1 MDKAMPWCRTQ
12 EGTTVQQVP
21 TVFDVLDELAADI
34 SRDIQARLAIATVP
48 HYANLLNVLSWFM
61 DGNDVR
67 HLVEANRASNA
78 PGLREAFRVHG
89 QEESGHY
96 RYALRDLA
104 ALGFVRTSTPP
115 AEVTRLHRLVDG
127 WDAPRKLGYSAV
139 VETMAAGLRE
149 AFLAMKARLDLRD
162 EHFSC
167 LALHLEVDA
176 GPTGHGATQ
185 RRVAQQYLTTGQW
198 VAFLDGAMHG
208 GRAWGAMF
216 CMALRTPLYASRTAS
231 SAAVSS

>member
-1 MDKAMPWCRTQ
+1 MQ
-12 EGTTVQQVP
+12 SIP

-34 SRDIQARLAIATVP
+34 TRDIHALMAIMTVP

-67 HLVEANRASNA
+67 HLVEANRASNT
-78 PGLREAFRVHG
+78 PGLRAAFRVHG

-96 RYALRDLA
+96 VYALRDLA
-104 ALGFVRTSTPP
+104 ALGFVRAPIPP
-115 AEVTRLHRLVDG
+115 EEVTCLHRLVDG

-149 AFLAMKARLDLRD
+149 SFLAMKARLGLRD

-167 LALHLEVDA
+167 LALHLEVDT
-176 GPTGHGATQ
+176 GPTGHGAMQ
-185 RRVAQQYLTTGQW
+185 RRMAQQYLTTGQW
-198 VAFLDGAMHG
+198 VAFLDGAMQG
-208 GRAWGAMF
+208 GHAWGEMF
-216 CMALRTPLYASRTAS
+216 CVALRTPLYASRTAS
-231 SAAVSS
+231 PVAVSP